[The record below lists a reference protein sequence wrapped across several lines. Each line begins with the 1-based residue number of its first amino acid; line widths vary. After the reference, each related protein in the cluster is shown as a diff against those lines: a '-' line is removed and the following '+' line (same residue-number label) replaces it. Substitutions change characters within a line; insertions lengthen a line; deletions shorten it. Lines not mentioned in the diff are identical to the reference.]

1 MSKRFEGL
9 KKVPEQPAA
18 RLLAAANAT
27 LKTKITSPASASVE
41 TVLAELDAAEAP
53 VDMLRLLSVSLPPRE
68 CVWWACI
75 AGRDVI
81 GPDGESKCLM
91 AAEAWVF
98 EPTAENRE
106 RLRLVLENESSGD
119 ATAPVATAA
128 YYAPGNLGEGQMAEI
143 AAPIGVVSA
152 CCFGMNLKTLKV
164 GPNPDRCF
172 QVTIDRALD
181 IARGGNGKIQLI
193 EETDQKEKATTEGTD

>member
-1 MSKRFEGL
+1 MSDRFKNL

-18 RLLAAANAT
+18 RLLAAANAK
-27 LKTKITSPASASVE
+27 LKTKLKSPANASVE
-41 TVLAELDAAEAP
+41 QVLEELESAEAP
-53 VDMLRLLSVSLPPRE
+53 VDILRLLSVSLPPRE

-75 AGRDVI
+75 AGRDI
-81 GPDGESKCLM
+81 LPEGEKSACLS

-98 EPTAENRE
+98 DPSVEKRE

-119 ATAPVATAA
+119 KSAACATAA
-128 YYAPGNLGEGQMAEI
+128 YYAPGNLGEGDMADI
-143 AAPIGVVSA
+143 AAPVGVVSA

-164 GPNPDRCF
+164 GPSPDRCF

-181 IARGGNGKIQLI
+181 IARGGNGKIQLD
-193 EETDQKEKATTEGTD
+193 EEKTKEGTD

>member
-9 KKVPEQPAA
+9 KKIPEQPAA
-18 RLLAAANAT
+18 RLLASANAT
-27 LKTKITSPASASVE
+27 LKTKISAPASASVQ
-41 TVLAELDAAEAP
+41 TVLAELEAEEAH

-75 AGRDVI
+75 AGRDVM
-81 GPDGESKCLM
+81 GPDAQSKCLS

-98 EPTAENRE
+98 EPTVENRE

-128 YYAPGNLGEGQMAEI
+128 YYAPGNLGEGDMADM

-164 GPNPDRCF
+164 GPTPDRCF

-181 IARGGNGKIQLI
+181 IARGGNGKIQLA
-193 EETDQKEKATTEGTD
+193 EETEEKVATTEGSV